1 MKSGCKSLPGTE
13 LHPTALVMRLLLSEY
28 AGSTQ
33 VSKVLAE
40 KYTQLIFSDT
50 CCSKRFIIQN
60 LFLQQQVNAACDCKH
75 GTLFFPH
82 AVQEGNQ
89 STQLWSQFRCWH
101 WNEYKNKPN
110 NNKNIHV
117 TCIKYQ
123 HEISTSEGTVTRSE
137 LSQYLSVLQL
147 QTNQI
152 PQQLTFQAALSITW
166 QRVQTGS
173 MYINYSWMTG
183 ILIWNRIRPRVLVQ
197 NQETRE
203 LINWHSNMSHNQNT
217 DLNHLQSSHLACK

>member
-1 MKSGCKSLPGTE
+1 MKSGCTSLPGTE

-123 HEISTSEGTVTRSE
+123 HEISTSEGTVTRSYPTDK
-137 LSQYLSVLQL
+137 SNSATVNFSSSTIHNMTTGPDRFHVHQLQL
-147 QTNQI
+147 ND
-152 PQQLTFQAALSITW
+152 
-166 QRVQTGS
+166 
-173 MYINYSWMTG
+173 
-183 ILIWNRIRPRVLVQ
+183 WNFDLKQ
-197 NQETRE
+197 NK
-203 LINWHSNMSHNQNT
+203 
-217 DLNHLQSSHLACK
+217 A